1 MRCRC
6 KRCEITENTS
16 VVTRRK
22 TYRIHGIPVAANVC
36 IRICDDCGEE
46 VDDEELEAEALAKA
60 KRIYKKKCRG
70 GR

>member
-6 KRCEITENTS
+6 KRCELSDNTS

-22 TYRIHGIPVAANVC
+22 TYRIHGIPVVADVR
-36 IRICDDCGEE
+36 IRICDNCGEE

-60 KRIYKKKCRG
+60 KRVYKKKSRG

>member
-1 MRCRC
+1 MSCRC
-6 KRCEITENTS
+6 KRCEITKNTS

-22 TYRIHGIPVAANVC
+22 TYRIHGIPVMADVR

>member
-6 KRCEITENTS
+6 KRRESTENTS
-16 VVTRRK
+16 VIMRRK
-22 TYRIHGIPVAANVC
+22 SYRIHGIPVVADVR
-36 IRICDDCGEE
+36 IRICVDCGEE

-60 KRIYKKKCRG
+60 KRIYKKNCRG